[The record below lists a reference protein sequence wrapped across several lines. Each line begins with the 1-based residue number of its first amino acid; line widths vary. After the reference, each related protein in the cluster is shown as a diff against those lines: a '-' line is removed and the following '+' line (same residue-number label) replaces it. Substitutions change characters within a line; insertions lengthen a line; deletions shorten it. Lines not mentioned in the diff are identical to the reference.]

1 MHRLDYLLG
10 ATAVTHGSAEDT
22 NTAGHGAVIHID
34 VGPHLLQQFFSRHET
49 IMVLD
54 QIHEHLI
61 RFAPQLDRLAYE
73 T

>member
-1 MHRLDYLLG
+1 LG
-10 ATAVTHGSAEDT
+10 VTAVTQSSAEDT
-22 NTAGHGAVIHID
+22 DTAGHGAVIHIS
-34 VGPHLLQQFFSRHET
+34 VGPHLLQQFLSGHET